1 MLISMISLVLIA
13 VIGVSFAY
21 FSAITSGGESV
32 STILADSGSMTIVY
46 DNGSGV
52 LTAHNIAPDS
62 DTPFITKTFTVT
74 GTNTTDKIMPYTL
87 SLVID
92 NNTFSVKALTYTLES
107 VNTSNSGEVVPAF
120 SGTGVPTTN
129 GTYSFGD
136 GYFVNGSSK
145 VHTYTLKLYF
155 PETNEN
161 QNADQNKTFA
171 AHIAISAGKSLKEPK
186 NWSTAATGT
195 LLKAIKTNNTLSA
208 PKTRF
213 GYPSLST
220 ESVMAPAE
228 DDYGTSYYFRGNI
241 TNNYVVFA
249 GMCWRIVRVT
259 GDGSIK
265 LALYN
270 YNPSS
275 VTNPCDTSQDG
286 TSNAFARYT
295 VTTYQTVFNTNR
307 NDNAYV
313 GLMYGTAG
321 STSYAATHANTNKS
335 TILTNLETWYTS
347 KIATYSSKLADTIW
361 CNDKSMTPNLT
372 SKSSNGSTYSYP
384 GLGYGTSVT
393 FYNAGLRLY
402 GMEQGSLG
410 IGPTLVCPNDN
421 DGGKLSKFTAD
432 DTTYGNGALD
442 YKIGLLTIDELE
454 MSGYPIWSYYNSSE
468 TTYYLN
474 KNATDRWYWSSSPI
488 EFNSDLAFVYGAG
501 GDRLVV
507 DIVNGD
513 TALRPSVSL
522 VSATTISSGTGT
534 SSSPYVVS

>member
-442 YKIGLLTIDELE
+442 YKIGLLTADEME

-474 KNATDRWYWSSSPI
+474 KNTTGNFYWSSSPH
-488 EFNSDLAFVYGAG
+488 AFYNVGAVVLGAG
-501 GDRLVV
+501 DVNVNLVDDV
-507 DIVNGD
+507 I
-513 TALRPSVSL
+513 ALRPSVSL